1 MIRPPLPRA
10 RDGDVLGLGL
20 MNGIINRVEYAA
32 DLLRQG
38 KPLAGNNIAVQ
49 ENYNGSLISYIEIEP
64 GDDYRLVSSG
74 GVIYNSSLEIVLT
87 LTAANFGTFGT
98 PETYGVRKNYV
109 LGWGF
114 KDSSYEEAVGIIYNG
129 TSGTSKQFPG
139 SYWTEFWDIDP
150 KNFNKIVGSYFE
162 QISQN
167 PNQYSPYNGLIYDLA
182 SNSWQTLNR
191 PNQDFAGTYLT
202 GIYNNI
208 IIGGQAVGTTNT
220 FYYNGSFNFLPDGFF
235 PYGIWETSIVGT
247 GAKIYKIGEG
257 FIKQLSIPELGSVDA
272 TGIYKNY
279 VCGHKTSFPFS
290 GFVYDLNTDTYQIK
304 FGARF
309 WAIG

>member
-10 RDGDVLGLGL
+10 KNGDMLDLGL
-20 MNGIINRVEYAA
+20 MNSLINRIEYAA

-38 KPLAGNNIAVQ
+38 RPLAGDNISVQ
-49 ENYNGSLISYIEIEP
+49 ENYNGSLISF
-64 GDDYRLVSSG
+64 GKAKVADVYRIIATG
-74 GVIYNSSLEIVLT
+74 GVVYNSDLDTGFT
-87 LTAANFGTFGT
+87 LTAADFGTFGV
-98 PETYGVRKNYV
+98 PETYGIRKNYI

-114 KDSSYEEAVGIIYNG
+114 KDSTQQQAVGIIYDG
-129 TSGTSKQFPG
+129 FLGSTRQYPG
-139 SYWTEFWDIDP
+139 SDWTELWDIDP
-150 KNFNKIVGSYFE
+150 TNFNKIVGSYFSE
-162 QISQN
+162 PDYDYQ
-167 PNQYSPYNGLIYDLA
+167 GLIYNFS
-182 SNSWQTLNR
+182 SNTFQTLNR
-191 PNQDFAGTYLT
+191 PNQDSLGTYLT

-208 IIGGQAVGTTNT
+208 IIGGQAFGTTNT

-279 VCGHKTSFPFS
+279 VCGYKTSPPFS

-304 FGARF
+304 PGSRF